1 MFVDKNVKDIMIPI
15 ENYSLTSIE
24 KSLKEAIIDMR
35 KVYCEVET
43 GKCTEAGHRTSLVMN
58 EYGHLV
64 GIIDFSTILRALIPD
79 IAGRFTEKMA
89 VLNLSI
95 VFAEADTHNLAD
107 VKSGFKERVLKN
119 AEVKI
124 GDIMLK
130 LRGSLKVDDNLLEA
144 LKEMYRNKV
153 TVLPV
158 YEGSKVVGVLRDSDL
173 FLATARILTD

>member
-1 MFVDKNVKDIMIPI
+1 MFLKKNVQDIMIPI
-15 ENYSLTSIE
+15 ENYTRTSME

-64 GIIDFSTILRALIPD
+64 GIIDFPTVLRALIPG
-79 IAGRFTEKMA
+79 IFERFIEDHA
-89 VLNLSI
+89 
-95 VFAEADTHNLAD
+95 THGQ
-107 VKSGFKERVLKN
+107 VGFKERVLMN
-119 AEVKI
+119 AEVKV

-130 LRGSLKVDDNLLEA
+130 SIGYLNVGDNLLEA
-144 LKEMYRNKV
+144 LKVMLKSKV

-158 YEGSKVVGVLRDSDL
+158 YEGGKIVGVLRDSDL
-173 FLATARILTD
+173 FLATASILTD